1 MHQEAGLD
9 RAKYKGTPS
18 SLSLP
23 TGEDAKDLEIR
34 RLRGE
39 LASTR
44 SYFQAIIDQN
54 ESNAGYFQD
63 IIRQREAANEK
74 LRSANAEVT
83 AAMEEIQ
90 CMNEELETAREQ
102 LQSSNEELV
111 TLHEAALN
119 RNSELCNFSDDLTNI
134 LASVNIPIVVLR
146 SDGRIR
152 CATPSAETLLHVL
165 PSDAGRPIS
174 DIRMG
179 LAITGLDGLI
189 STVLTEGRQLE
200 REVQGDNGRWYSL
213 RIRPYRMGNAKI
225 DGALLALW
233 NVHALKESQETARKQ
248 EHFVSAILNTAGWA
262 TLVMVLDPKGR
273 IVHFNR
279 ACQVLT
285 GYSLGRSE
293 GQAAV
298 GFPAAPGRASGNQG
312 RFPTPGRRNN
322 REVPESLDYQEWK
335 RPVD

>member
-152 CATPSAETLLHVL
+152 RATPSAETLLHVL

-200 REVQGDNGRWYSL
+200 REVQGDDGRWYSL
-213 RIRPYRMGNAKI
+213 RIRPIG
-225 DGALLALW
+225 W
-233 NVHALKESQETARKQ
+233 ETRK
-248 EHFVSAILNTAGWA
+248 S
-262 TLVMVLDPKGR
+262 MV
-273 IVHFNR
+273 
-279 ACQVLT
+279 
-285 GYSLGRSE
+285 
-293 GQAAV
+293 
-298 GFPAAPGRASGNQG
+298 
-312 RFPTPGRRNN
+312 RFWRFGMSTR
-322 REVPESLDYQEWK
+322 
-335 RPVD
+335 